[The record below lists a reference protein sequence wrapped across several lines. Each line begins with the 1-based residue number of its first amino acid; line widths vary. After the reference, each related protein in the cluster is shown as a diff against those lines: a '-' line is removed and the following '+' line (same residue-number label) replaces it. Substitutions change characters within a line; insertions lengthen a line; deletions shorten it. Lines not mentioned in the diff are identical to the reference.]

1 MKMLDE
7 THYLD
12 DELYY
17 NEYIDIYNIDQL
29 ADDAGQIEEDF
40 VNRTRLKG
48 GAVNTKRKIEEF
60 LEQRKLDEDLYDPFE
75 EGYFE

>member
-1 MKMLDE
+1 MLDE